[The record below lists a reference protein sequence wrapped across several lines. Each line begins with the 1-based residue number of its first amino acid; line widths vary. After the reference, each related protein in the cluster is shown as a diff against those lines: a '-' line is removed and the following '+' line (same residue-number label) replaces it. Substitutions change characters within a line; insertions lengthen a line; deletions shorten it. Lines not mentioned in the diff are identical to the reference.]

1 MENTLVTWSPYKKKT
16 KQTKQT
22 KNSAVAVESKKA
34 FLLLLFLGTG
44 LQEMLGVRFYLSSY
58 QFILYIL
65 KSACIFSILHTF
77 FTVSQTSPF
86 M

>member
-1 MENTLVTWSPYKKKT
+1 MENTLVTWSPYKKKQNKQNKT
-16 KQTKQT
+16 K

-34 FLLLLFLGTG
+34 FLWLLFLETG

-65 KSACIFSILHTF
+65 KSACLFSILF
-77 FTVSQTSPF
+77 FIHLLWH
-86 M
+86 